1 MIIFKNIT
9 KIYPFKVVALKD
21 VSFDINKGEFI
32 SIVGKSGAG
41 KTTLLK
47 LLLAEERPTK
57 GKIFFDE
64 CNVHRIKASHLPR
77 FRRSIGA
84 VFQDYKLFPFKT
96 VYENV
101 AYIMEIMGLEK
112 REIVRDVPQV
122 LDMVGLFD
130 KRDSFPK
137 QLSGGEK
144 QRVAFAR
151 ALIHRPKVIIADEP
165 AGNLDPYHTHNIMEL
180 LLKIYKMGTTI
191 ILSTHDKEIINSLG
205 GRVITLEEGKVI
217 RDERK
222 GRFVL

>member
-9 KIYPFKVVALKD
+9 KIYPSEIVALKD
-21 VSFDINKGEFI
+21 VSFEINNGEFI

-57 GKIFFDE
+57 GKVFFDE
-64 CNVHRIKASHLPR
+64 CNIHRIKESQLSC
-77 FRRSIGA
+77 FRRSIGT
-84 VFQDYKLFPFKT
+84 VFQDYRLFPFKT

-101 AYIMEIMGLEK
+101 AYVMEIMGLEK

-122 LDMVGLFD
+122 LDLVGLFE

-151 ALIHRPKVIIADEP
+151 ALIHRPKIIIADEP
-165 AGNLDPYHTHNIMEL
+165 AGNLDPYHTRNIIEL
-180 LLKIYKMGTTI
+180 LLKIYETGTTI
-191 ILSTHDKEIINSLG
+191 ILSTHDKEIINFLG
-205 GRVITLEEGKVI
+205 KRVITLEEGKII
-217 RDERK
+217 RDEK
-222 GRFVL
+222 NSRFVL